1 MGGTGGSAMDF
12 ETIYR
17 QFPETYEALVAHED
31 YQANLAGALRGL
43 IPGDGE
49 YVVDIGTG
57 TGHVARLLAGA
68 THTAS
73 RPPIDRCRCCAPP
86 PRLLRAGLPG
96 WPPTTA
102 SSPCGPVGPI
112 WWWPAGVSGI
122 PWHGTGMTGP
132 GRSIAPWERCV
143 RIARPGGTLAVIETL
158 GTGRETPLA
167 PTQEL
172 ANYYLWLEDEHGF
185 ERRWMRTDYLFEDAA
200 QAERL
205 IRFFFGDEMGDAVKT
220 AGLRMV
226 PECTGMWSRSVDT
239 GI

>member
-57 TGHVARLLAGA
+57 TGRVARLLAGA
-68 THTAS
+68 AHSITAS
-73 RPPIDRCRCCAPP
+73 DRSLPMLRTAAKIASSGIAWLAADNRQLPLRPGWADMVVAGWSLGHSVAWHGDDWPREIDRALGEMC
-86 PRLLRAGLPG
+86 
-96 WPPTTA
+96 
-102 SSPCGPVGPI
+102 
-112 WWWPAGVSGI
+112 
-122 PWHGTGMTGP
+122 
-132 GRSIAPWERCV
+132 